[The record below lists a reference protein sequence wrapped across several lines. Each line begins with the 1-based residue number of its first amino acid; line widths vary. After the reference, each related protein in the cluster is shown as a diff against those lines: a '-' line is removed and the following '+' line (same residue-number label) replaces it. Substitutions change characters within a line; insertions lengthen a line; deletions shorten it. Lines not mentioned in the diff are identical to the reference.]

1 MRISLPGGVA
11 TVLAYAG
18 DQEIGRQ
25 LDRLGL
31 GKSTTRQGQKIRR
44 PIPTALYAILPP
56 RCARRALTPKE
67 NACNQQ
73 VTSGSMRRTTSATTS
88 DRKSTRLNSS
98 HLVISYAVFCLN

>member
-73 VTSGSMRRTTSATTS
+73 VTSGSTRRTTSATRS
-88 DRKSTRLNSS
+88 EEQRVGKECRSSRST
-98 HLVISYAVFCLN
+98 